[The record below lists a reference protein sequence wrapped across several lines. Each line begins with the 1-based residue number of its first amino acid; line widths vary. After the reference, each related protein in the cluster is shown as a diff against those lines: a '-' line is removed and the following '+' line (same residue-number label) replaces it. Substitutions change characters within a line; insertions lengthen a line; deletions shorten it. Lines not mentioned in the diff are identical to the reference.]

1 MDSFSVQDEGIKR
14 KSGLV
19 ALLMEIGVIV
29 VLIVVIVF
37 VLGYFD
43 IINMSFMFPK
53 QENVQV
59 NQASTN
65 SQSPKISTSPPT
77 NFAVE
82 TRTKKLKK
90 TNSINYSN
98 TITEYIGTIKSIDL
112 NGGKIFNARIGSD
125 VNYKVLITFSSG
137 DNEEVLTSYYSEE
150 GLRKIYVFSKKGIEN
165 PIPIKIADLKIA
177 DKIILNIES
186 SNTEEYP
193 NDLIK
198 ATITKV
204 L

>member
-1 MDSFSVQDEGIKR
+1 
-14 KSGLV
+14 
-19 ALLMEIGVIV
+19 
-29 VLIVVIVF
+29 
-37 VLGYFD
+37 
-43 IINMSFMFPK
+43 MSFMFPK
-53 QENVQV
+53 QENVKV

-65 SQSPKISTSPPT
+65 SHSPKISTSPPT